1 MTNLSEIIANLSPA
15 KRELLALRLKKKQGA
30 DQAHAQEIPRRTNA
44 VSNPPLSFA
53 QQRLWFLDQLDPD
66 TSAYNI
72 PAALHL
78 SGRLDLAALER
89 SINEVIRRHEILR
102 TSFKLGDGGP
112 VQVIAPELA
121 YKIETIDLSA
131 DTEREM
137 KAEVL
142 AQQEAQRSFN
152 LEQGP
157 AWRASLLRL
166 GAEEH
171 VLLFTMHHIICDG
184 WSTEV
189 LVREVTML
197 YEAFTLGQPSP
208 LPELPI
214 QYADYA
220 VWQREWLTSDIVE
233 SQLQYWKQ
241 QLSDNLYPLELP
253 ADRPRP
259 LVRSFRGATQSWAFS
274 AALSEALKGLGRQE
288 GATLFM
294 VVLAALKALFHYYS
308 RQDRITIGAPVAHR
322 QHAETQSL
330 IGLFLNTL
338 VLSTDM
344 SGDPSFRELLK
355 RVREACLGAH
365 AHQDVPLE
373 KLVEALQ
380 PERSSNGQP
389 LFQAT
394 YTLQSVGETDSKLS
408 GLVVRPLNLVTE
420 TAQFDL
426 VVNGMESKYGL
437 AGVFEYSTDLFDSAT
452 VTRMA
457 EHFGEILNRVV
468 AQPEIRLSQIEE
480 SLAERER
487 QQQVV
492 KEQEYKQACLQKLMN
507 VKRKSVR
514 SDSLSS

>member
-1 MTNLSEIIANLSPA
+1 
-15 KRELLALRLKKKQGA
+15 
-30 DQAHAQEIPRRTNA
+30 
-44 VSNPPLSFA
+44 
-53 QQRLWFLDQLDPD
+53 
-66 TSAYNI
+66 
-72 PAALHL
+72 
-78 SGRLDLAALER
+78 
-89 SINEVIRRHEILR
+89 
-102 TSFKLGDGGP
+102 
-112 VQVIAPELA
+112 
-121 YKIETIDLSA
+121 
-131 DTEREM
+131 M

-142 AQQEAQRSFN
+142 AQQAAQRSFN
-152 LEQGP
+152 LERGP

-171 VLLFTMHHIICDG
+171 VLLFTLHHIICDG

-197 YEAFTLGQPSP
+197 YEAFTRGQPSP

-241 QLSDNLYPLELP
+241 QLGGKLCPLELP
-253 ADRPRP
+253 TDRPRP
-259 LVRSFRGATQSWAFS
+259 LVQSFRGATQSWALS
-274 AALSEALKGLGRQE
+274 AELSEALKGLGRQE

-308 RQDRITIGAPVAHR
+308 RQHRITIGAPVAHR
-322 QHAETQSL
+322 HRVETHNL

-338 VLSTDM
+338 VLCTDM

-355 RVREACLGAH
+355 RVREVSLGAH

-380 PERSSNGQP
+380 PERNSIGQP

-394 YTLQSVGETDSKLS
+394 YTLQSAGEADSKLS
-408 GLVVRPLNLVTE
+408 GLVVRPLKLTNE

-426 VVNGMESKYGL
+426 VVNGVESKYGL
-437 AGVFEYSTDLFDSAT
+437 AGAFEYSTDLFDAAT
-452 VTRMA
+452 VARMS
-457 EHFGEILNRVV
+457 EHFGEILNW
-468 AQPEIRLSQIEE
+468 
-480 SLAERER
+480 
-487 QQQVV
+487 
-492 KEQEYKQACLQKLMN
+492 
-507 VKRKSVR
+507 
-514 SDSLSS
+514 